1 MNAMLSYLSIGD
13 FSRATHMTVKTLR
26 HYHRIGLLEP
36 AGVDPNTGY
45 RQYTADQI
53 PIAQVIRRFRD
64 LDMPLEQ
71 IQAVLSAPDLMTRN
85 ERISAHLARLEVE
98 LGRTQCAVSS
108 LRNLLSPGV
117 SQQEP
122 RIELR
127 SLPATP
133 AAAITDIVDAAS
145 GSAWSQGALGELTAT
160 LHAQQL
166 QIDGPPGGI
175 FGDSIFTEHLGQAT
189 IFLPC
194 TGEVRPIGRVVALEI
209 PAVEMA
215 IIEHAGSPADVDQA
229 YGALA
234 EFVSRHALAVD
245 GPLREYYLVGRRD
258 TSDTARWRTEVGWPV
273 FRTTVPSVR

>member
-1 MNAMLSYLSIGD
+1 MEVMLSYLSIGD

-36 AGVDPNTGY
+36 AGVDPHTGY

-71 IQAVLSAPDLMTRN
+71 IQAVLSAPDLTTRN
-85 ERISAHLARLEVE
+85 ERISAHLTRLEDE
-98 LGRTQCAVSS
+98 LGRTQRAVSS
-108 LRNLLSPGV
+108 LRNLLSPSA
-117 SQQEP
+117 SQKEP

-133 AAAITDIVDAAS
+133 AAAIIDIVDAGS
-145 GSAWSQGALGELTAT
+145 GAAWAQGALGELTAT
-160 LHAQQL
+160 LTAQQL
-166 QIDGPPGGI
+166 HIDGPPGGI
-175 FGDSIFTEHLGQAT
+175 FGDSIFTEHRGQAT

-194 TGEVRPIGRVVALEI
+194 TGTVRPVGRVTELEI
-209 PAVEMA
+209 PAVELA
-215 IIEHAGSPADVDQA
+215 VIEHTGSPADVDHA

-234 EFVSRHALAVD
+234 EFVARHALAVD
-245 GPLREYYLVGRRD
+245 GPLREYYLVGQRD
-258 TSDTARWRTEVGWPV
+258 TLDTTQWRTEVGWPV
-273 FRTTVPSVR
+273 FRAAAG